1 MDRRGRVYTPM
12 HMRFH
17 LLKYVN
23 ENKESLSRLLKGPL
37 EVRGMSLNEYELMMY
52 NNQTCGY
59 EITLLLLSM
68 MYMVPILVIR
78 SDMLWVS
85 QNVMPADCA
94 IVLVQNSVGQFMGTK
109 SKYPVFVYEIPK
121 IRLRQVRANIRR
133 FGLVHSTPLRSGSN
147 AEFME
152 GSIGAM
158 LSPICDTST
167 SKKSENIQ
175 QEDTKS
181 DHSLERIRRDID
193 SFEKKSLKDS
203 CSLSTEYPE
212 GEFNVM
218 ESSKDA
224 DLSTTIDPNNN
235 STEIS
240 QEKGVDVSPV
250 NSATTNQQREDT
262 NKDQQGHE
270 VSSVNSE
277 TKQDEESEYNY
288 EDAQDETTD
297 PLKSKT
303 NENKGMTTNSE
314 QQLRAGS
321 PVNSEELSDEETE
334 DAYQDAYYDTNGSVN
349 SEILPT
355 NADVGVNIGG
365 TGIEHDENG
374 TSGIVNSA
382 TLTQSGGLNGEE
394 FPNENRKTVVSIDDS
409 KLNSCKLF
417 SSEDEIVGE
426 TMRKHELNGTASTV
440 VFTESGVSDRD
451 KTLVEHDET
460 MTKHESNGTASTV
473 VFTKSGVS
481 DPDRTFVEPN
491 DTPDTTDEDKT
502 IVGSSGNSDSDK
514 RNDDKED
521 TSCNSSP
528 VTEEQSVLASSGNPE
543 ADNKKDDEQYTGH
556 ISNPV
561 DAEEENYESDAT
573 EPLDDGGTTVDD
585 GNHSPVNSDTE
596 MKQPEI
602 NITQK
607 RLGMTGSVSKF
618 RNLRLSMVDLKD
630 QLDEMEMDPDISY
643 VVESDENSPKM
654 SKVKQYCCTKCNT
667 AKWTLDGYESHLLQE
682 HNIRNVKK
690 YPPTVMTR
698 TILPPS
704 TSNSSV
710 EVVYNEEDKKSK
722 VEEPE
727 TDEEDYD
734 PYKAEKYL
742 AKPLSAEDK
751 ELLGDMEFNITTA
764 QILMRPDYDTEKKK
778 EMLLAKYNESNPT
791 HRNYKP
797 FQCSFCSERF
807 FYTTG
812 LNHHEKSHDVENKL
826 PKLFQPTQTTNVE
839 DIPQISDMNN
849 GTVNSAAPIQK
860 TTLRVTAEIHEAKTV
875 NSVSTPKQGRKR
887 KRKSHC
893 WTKVKRSQANRAVLV
908 NEEDERKKDEEIG
921 TAALKRLQKK
931 KRDEEEAMLES
942 IKATYNLRQRDMAA
956 EKNEDQSIAS
966 QKDKEANSS
975 EMKEDVT
982 NEKIEKVS
990 QITSPEEKEE
1000 NPNGDNHIETKEKTP
1015 EEQPILKQDDLKD
1028 PISRRTR
1035 SKTSMPTEDHLDRKE
1050 DKAEIE
1056 A

>member
-1 MDRRGRVYTPM
+1 
-12 HMRFH
+12 MRFH

-37 EVRGMSLNEYELMMY
+37 EVRGMSLNKYELMMY

-59 EITLLLLSM
+59 EITLLLLAM

-181 DHSLERIRRDID
+181 DPSLERIRRDID

-240 QEKGVDVSPV
+240 NEKDVDGSPV
-250 NSATTNQQREDT
+250 NSAPT
-262 NKDQQGHE
+262 DQQGKDRNNKKHETE

-277 TKQDEESEYNY
+277 ELADEETQDEY
-288 EDAQDETTD
+288 EDAQDEANGPVDSENTD
-297 PLKSKT
+297 
-303 NENKGMTTNSE
+303 NKGMKTDSQ
-314 QQLRAGS
+314 QQLTEGS
-321 PVNSEELSDEETE
+321 PVNSEELTDEETE

-349 SEILPT
+349 SEIVNK
-355 NADVGVNIGG
+355 NANLGLNIGG
-365 TGIEHDENG
+365 TGTEPDENG
-374 TSGIVNSA
+374 TSRIVNSA
-382 TLTQSGGLNGEE
+382 TLAQSVGLDASELPKE
-394 FPNENRKTVVSIDDS
+394 DCESVVRIDHS

-417 SSEDEIVGE
+417 SSEDEMVCE
-426 TMRKHELNGTASTV
+426 TLRKQESNGTGSTV
-440 VFTESGVSDRD
+440 VFTESGVSDADR
-451 KTLVEHDET
+451 TLVEHDET
-460 MTKHESNGTASTV
+460 MRKHEANGTDSTV
-473 VFTKSGVS
+473 DFTESGVS
-481 DPDRTFVEPN
+481 DPNRTFVEPN

-502 IVGSSGNSDSDK
+502 IMGSSENSDSDK
-514 RNDDKED
+514 INDDKED
-521 TSCNSSP
+521 NGCSSSP
-528 VTEEQSVLASSGNPE
+528 ITEEQSVLASSGNPE
-543 ADNKKDDEQYTGH
+543 ADNKNDDEEYTGRS
-556 ISNPV
+556 SNPV
-561 DAEEENYESDAT
+561 DAEEGNYESDGT

-585 GNHSPVNSDTE
+585 GKNSPVNSDE
-596 MKQPEI
+596 ERKEPEI

-607 RLGMTGSVSKF
+607 RLGMTGSVSKYH
-618 RNLRLSMVDLKD
+618 NLRLSMVDLKD

-643 VVESDENSPKM
+643 VVESDEKSPKM
-654 SKVKQYCCTKCNT
+654 SKVKQYCCTKCNM

-682 HNIRNVKK
+682 HNIRTVKK

-710 EVVYNEEDKKSK
+710 EVVYNKEDKKSNG
-722 VEEPE
+722 EEPV
-727 TDEEDYD
+727 TDEEEFE
-734 PYKAEKYL
+734 PYKAENYL

-764 QILMRPDYDTEKKK
+764 QILMRPDYDKEKKK
-778 EMLLAKYNESNPT
+778 EMLLAKANESDPT

-797 FQCSFCSERF
+797 FKCSFCSLRF
-807 FYTTG
+807 FFTSG
-812 LNHHEKSHDVENKL
+812 LDHHEKTHDGENNL
-826 PKLFQPTQTTNVE
+826 QRLFQPTQTTKGE
-839 DIPQISDMNN
+839 YIPQISDLNN
-849 GTVNSAAPIQK
+849 GIVNSAAPIQK
-860 TTLRVTAEIHEAKTV
+860 TTLRVTAEIHAAKTV
-875 NSVSTPKQGRKR
+875 NSVSTPKRGRKR
-887 KRKSHC
+887 KRKTHC

-942 IKATYNLRQRDMAA
+942 IKATYNLRQRDMAV
-956 EKNEDQSIAS
+956 ENNEDKSIES
-966 QKDKEANSS
+966 KKDKEEISS
-975 EMKEDVT
+975 EIKDDVPNDNT
-982 NEKIEKVS
+982 EKVS
-990 QITSPEEKEE
+990 QITSPEEKEDI
-1000 NPNGDNHIETKEKTP
+1000 PNGDKDIETNNKTP
-1015 EEQPILKQDDLKD
+1015 EEEPILQPHDLKD

-1035 SKTSMPTEDHLDRKE
+1035 SRTSMPTEDHVDKKDDKPGVEDQKE
-1050 DKAEIE
+1050 KMEQSGKRQ
-1056 A
+1056 